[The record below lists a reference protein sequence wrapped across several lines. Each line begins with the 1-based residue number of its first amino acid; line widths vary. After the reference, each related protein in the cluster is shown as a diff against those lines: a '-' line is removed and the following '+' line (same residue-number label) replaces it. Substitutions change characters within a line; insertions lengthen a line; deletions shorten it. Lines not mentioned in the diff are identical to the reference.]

1 MRNLLQPCTFP
12 EYDADGSMMLC
23 RMPVASLPD
32 DLMEQLEQSET
43 QTINGTD
50 GPGVAVY
57 WASDGTA
64 RADFYLGLTLDG
76 FTRYENIT
84 TVETQLPSAR
94 GDVSRGLE
102 LDGFRRKRSDDP
114 DDRLYLQFLIPPDLL
129 CTPGDPVD
137 FDPSKHKIISI
148 KVNKRAQHTQQ
159 LYIISKS
166 KAELWP

>member
-12 EYDADGSMMLC
+12 ENDADGSMMLC

-32 DLMEQLEQSET
+32 DLMEQLERSET

-76 FTRYENIT
+76 FTRYQNIT
-84 TVETQLPSAR
+84 TVDTQLPSAR

-114 DDRLYLQFLIPPDLL
+114 VVKLNMQFSFPPDLF
-129 CTPGDPVD
+129 CTREDTFD
-137 FDPSKHKIISI
+137 FDPSEDKIISI
-148 KVNKRAQHTQQ
+148 KVNQRA
-159 LYIISKS
+159 
-166 KAELWP
+166 